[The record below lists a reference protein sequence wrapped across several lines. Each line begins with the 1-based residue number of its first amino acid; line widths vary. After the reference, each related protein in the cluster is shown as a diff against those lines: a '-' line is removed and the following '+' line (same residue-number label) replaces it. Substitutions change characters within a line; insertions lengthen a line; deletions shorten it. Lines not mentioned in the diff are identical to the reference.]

1 MKTAFLFP
9 GQGAQKCGMA
19 ETFYKSDADA
29 AAVFKKAGKIL
40 GFDIEEIVF
49 KPGKRLDITSF
60 TQPAM
65 VCAGIAM
72 LEVIKKRGL
81 NAQVCAGLSLGEY
94 EALYYSGVI
103 SMEDA
108 LRTVGLRGKLMQD
121 AMPDGTGAMS
131 AVLGLDAAQV
141 QKAIDDIENVWIANY
156 NCPGQIVITG
166 LKDAVNK
173 AHEALKTSGAR
184 RVLPLNVSG
193 AFHCP
198 LLDNAAEKL
207 YEFLGDVELSKPEIP
222 YVANYTGEYVYEA
235 DGIRKLLRDQVSGS
249 VRFEQSIRNMISQG
263 IDTFIEIGPGKT
275 LSGFVKKISTDV
287 SVCNIETVEDLD
299 VICNKIC

>member
-49 KPGKRLDITSF
+49 KPDKRLDITSF

-184 RVLPLNVSG
+184 RMLPLNVSG

-235 DGIRKLLRDQVSGS
+235 DDIRKLLRDQVSGS
-249 VRFEQSIRNMISQG
+249 VRFEQSIKNMISQG

>member
-29 AAVFKKAGKIL
+29 AAVFKKASKIL

-49 KPGKRLDITSF
+49 KPDKRLDITSF

-131 AVLGLDAAQV
+131 AILGLDAAQV